1 MALLE
6 GRNLRKTYNLG
17 RRNTLQALR
26 GVDVSVEPGEMVAI
40 MGPSG
45 SGKSTLM
52 HILGLLHAPDPN
64 HGPTPELAFDGRDV
78 GRLSDGQRTRV
89 RAREMGFVF
98 QDFNLVPTLTAL
110 ENVMLA
116 CDYAGG
122 GGRHAR
128 QAALDADVDAAEGGD
143 AVASAELVGLAKV
156 VAFEEWHLRISCLSG
171 ASHS

>member
-1 MALLE
+1 MPLIE

-64 HGPTPELAFDGRDV
+64 HGPTPELTFDGRDV
-78 GRLSDGQRTRV
+78 GRLSDGQRVVFFGAQCATLAFLLWDTDRESLSSAG
-89 RAREMGFVF
+89 RAF
-98 QDFNLVPTLTAL
+98 A
-110 ENVMLA
+110 
-116 CDYAGG
+116 AGSPG
-122 GGRHAR
+122 GTV
-128 QAALDADVDAAEGGD
+128 AALPSRPRGHESYQEG
-143 AVASAELVGLAKV
+143 SA
-156 VAFEEWHLRISCLSG
+156 WR
-171 ASHS
+171 